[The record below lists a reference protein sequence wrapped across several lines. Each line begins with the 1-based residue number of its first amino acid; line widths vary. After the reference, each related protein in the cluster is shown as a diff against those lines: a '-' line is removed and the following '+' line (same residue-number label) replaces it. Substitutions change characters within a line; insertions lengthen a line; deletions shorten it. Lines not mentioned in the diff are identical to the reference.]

1 MRLPMVLKVLRVA
14 APLYAKH
21 YQMLDGYV
29 DPTADRQLIAQAVG
43 QVAFED
49 GYKRALADVERMLKP
64 TRKRKSKR

>member
-1 MRLPMVLKVLRVA
+1 MAIKALRAA

-43 QVAFED
+43 QVAFSD
-49 GYKRALADVERMLKP
+49 GYERALADVERM
-64 TRKRKSKR
+64 TRTKKKGSKR

>member
-1 MRLPMVLKVLRVA
+1 MRLPMAIKALRAA

-21 YQMLDGYV
+21 YRMLDGYV

-49 GYKRALADVERMLKP
+49 GYSRALADVERMLRP
-64 TRKRKSKR
+64 TRKRKS